1 MKAFAC
7 DLAISAVLSDA
18 GLVAEL
24 IAGVAPRLRSTPE
37 WRPDPRHIPTDGVG
51 PLGAEHSRIALV
63 LHQHLWRHDEEM
75 QRDATLLRERLRQRS
90 GSVCVIMLDDAP
102 LPGWLG
108 RAPRHDVAATGRAGA
123 LAFVLDAIAAAGG
136 TVRPEPARSAA
147 SAPRPQ
153 WPEPPTPFLSQPR
166 AHSALRHELDTII
179 GELKPM
185 IERCRAA
192 QPERTFDL
200 QLLPHRVV
208 AQVDDV
214 AITFSWLSGRLPTIA
229 DGRLLVIAW
238 RNVASG
244 MRGTDALK
252 SATPIHE
259 RIYVADGT
267 SSEAW
272 RWRADDLT
280 LRPYTSA
287 HLAAEWMARAGVAR
301 AE

>member
-7 DLAISAVLSDA
+7 DLAISAVPSDA

-24 IAGVAPRLRSTPE
+24 IAGVAPRLRTTPE
-37 WRPDPRHIPTDGVG
+37 WRPDPAFIATDAA
-51 PLGAEHSRIALV
+51 GALATGHSRVALV
-63 LHQHLWRHDEEM
+63 LHQHLWCHDDEM
-75 QRDATLLRERLRQRS
+75 KRDATLLRERLRKRP
-90 GSVCVIMLDDAP
+90 GSICVITLDDAP
-102 LPGWLG
+102 LPSWLA
-108 RAPRHDVAATGRAGA
+108 RAPRHDVAAAGRTGA

-136 TVRPEPARSAA
+136 SVRPEPAASAA

-179 GELKPM
+179 GALKPM
-185 IERCRAA
+185 IERYRTAE
-192 QPERTFDL
+192 PERTFDL

-214 AITFSWLSGRLPTIA
+214 AITFSWLSGRVPTIA
-229 DGRLLVIAW
+229 EGRLLVIAW

-244 MRGTDALK
+244 MRGTEAFK